1 MAVDSS
7 SLQQW
12 QQKVLELT
20 QLLQERGDPA
30 LLWGVEVT
38 KCLLE
43 AGLQVP
49 SVDLGH
55 LLISNL
61 CWSNNG
67 PMLWKYIE
75 QAMRT
80 QLLNSLHILAL
91 LTFRYLFGSALTF
104 PIDMIQWALWIL
116 TMGFLNCFFKAF
128 EQQGKAHLLLDNGL
142 VVRVSRIVLLI
153 WWLSI
158 LLVH

>member
-49 SVDLGH
+49 SVELGH

-91 LTFRYLFGSALTF
+91 LTSRYLFGSALTF

-116 TMGFLNCFFKAF
+116 TMGFLNCFLKHLSNKARHIF
-128 EQQGKAHLLLDNGL
+128 C
-142 VVRVSRIVLLI
+142 
-153 WWLSI
+153 
-158 LLVH
+158 